1 MVNMIYKYLH
11 LANYKDIPNW
21 SVQYADEEDLG
32 FTKKYP
38 MARIGSFLTRRKE
51 AIDIQDGIIYKRVTV
66 STKGGNITIRDEKD
80 GKLIGTKKQ
89 FVIHE
94 GQFLL
99 SKIDA
104 RNGAYGVVPAIAEG
118 AIITGNFWTYDV
130 DYKRINP
137 QFLTLVTKTQQFLDF
152 AEKSS
157 NGTTNRHYLQEDAFL
172 NQQIPL
178 PSLEEQEK
186 ILKDYYINYDAFRKS
201 QIEINKTKS
210 IVERYVF
217 SALSIPQKESENK
230 NDGFIKFQHFSKLLS
245 WSVNG
250 SYKKGILYSTMYE
263 NKLLGEIV
271 AINPQTSF
279 RHLKNEE
286 MISFIPM
293 QSISDEFACWTGNEQ
308 CSVYDSK
315 GYTKFKDGDLLWAK
329 ITPCMQNG
337 KSAIVQNLTNGLG
350 CGSTEFYV
358 IRNLTIKIDLRYI
371 HCLLRLEALL
381 NDATKHFTGSAGQ
394 QRVPLSY
401 LKNLLV
407 PVPPIDIQKEIANHV
422 QKIYDD
428 AEKVKMK
435 GLKSKNEAEHTF
447 EQLIFG

>member
-1 MVNMIYKYLH
+1 MIYKYLH

-21 SVQYADEEDLG
+21 SVQYADEENLG

-38 MARIGSFLTRRKE
+38 MARIGAFLTRRKE
-51 AIDIQDGIIYKRVTV
+51 AIVIQDGIIYKRVTV

-178 PSLEEQEK
+178 PSLEEQEI

-217 SALSIPQKESENK
+217 SALSIPQKEFENK

-250 SYKKGILYSTMYE
+250 SYNKGILYSTMYE

-293 QSISDEFACWTGNEQ
+293 QSISDEFACWMGNDQ

-358 IRNLTIKIDLRYI
+358 IRSLTIKIDLRYI

-407 PVPPIDIQKEIANHV
+407 PVPPIDIQTEIANHV

-428 AEKVKMK
+428 AEKVKIK
-435 GLKSKNEAEHTF
+435 GLKSKNEAEHKF

>member
-1 MVNMIYKYLH
+1 MTSTTYKFLH
-11 LANYKDIPNW
+11 LANYKAIPNW

-38 MARIGSFLTRRKE
+38 LAKIGSFLTRRKE
-51 AIDIQDGIIYKRVTV
+51 AIDIQDGVIYKRVTV
-66 STKGGNITIRDEKD
+66 STKGGNITVRDEKD
-80 GKLIGTKKQ
+80 GKVIGTKKQ
-89 FVIHE
+89 FIIHE

-104 RNGAYGVVPAIAEG
+104 RNGAYGVVPAIADG

-130 DYKRINP
+130 DYERINP
-137 QFLTLVTKTQQFLDF
+137 LFLTLVTKTQQFLDF

-172 NQQIPL
+172 NQLIPL
-178 PSLEEQEK
+178 PSIEEQGN
-186 ILKDYYINYDAFRKS
+186 ILKDYNDDYEVFRES

-210 IVERYVF
+210 KIEKYVF
-217 SALSIPQKESENK
+217 SVLSILPKESKSK
-230 NDGFIKFQHFSKLLS
+230 NDRFLKFQTSSKLLS

-250 SYKKGILYSTMYE
+250 PYLKGILSSSVYE
-263 NKLLGEIV
+263 NQLLGEII
-271 AINPQTSF
+271 AINPKTSF
-279 RHLKNEE
+279 HQLGNDD

-293 QSISDEFACWTGNEQ
+293 QSISEEFACWMGNDQ
-308 CSVYDSK
+308 CSIYDSK
-315 GYTKFKDGDLLWAK
+315 GYTKFQDGDLLWAK

-337 KSAIVQNLTNGLG
+337 KSAIVQNLTNGFG
-350 CGSTEFYV
+350 CGSTEFFI
-358 IRNLTIKIDLRYI
+358 IRNVNEKVDLRYI
-371 HCLLRLEALL
+371 HCLLRLESLL
-381 NDATKHFTGSAGQ
+381 DDAAKHFTGSAGQ

-407 PVPPIDIQKEIANHV
+407 PVPPIDVQEEIANHV
-422 QKIYDD
+422 QTIYDE
-428 AEKVKMK
+428 AEKVKK
-435 GLKSKNEAEHTF
+435 NGLKSKNEAEQRF

>member
-1 MVNMIYKYLH
+1 MIYKLLH
-11 LANYKDIPNW
+11 LTNYKDIPNW

-32 FTKKYP
+32 FTRKYP
-38 MARIGSFLTRRKE
+38 MARIGSFLMRRKE
-51 AIDIQDGIIYKRVTV
+51 AIDIQDGVVYKRVTV

-104 RNGAYGVVPAIAEG
+104 RNGAYGVVPAIAES
-118 AIITGNFWTYDV
+118 AIITGNFWAYDV
-130 DYKRINP
+130 DYQIINP
-137 QFLTLVTKTQQFLDF
+137 QFLTLVTKTQQVLDF

-157 NGTTNRHYLQEDAFL
+157 NGTTNRHYLQEGAFL
-172 NQQIPL
+172 NQLIPL
-178 PSLEEQEK
+178 PSIGEQEK
-186 ILKDYYINYDAFRKS
+186 ILKDYHSDYDEFRASQTEIEEIKS
-201 QIEINKTKS
+201 R
-210 IVERYVF
+210 VERYVF
-217 SALSIPQKESENK
+217 PILSIPLKESEDR
-230 NDGFIKFQHFSKLLS
+230 NDGFIRYQYYSKIQS

-250 SYKKGILYSTMYE
+250 TCLKGILSSSIYE
-263 NKLLGEIV
+263 NKYLGEIV

-279 RHLKNEE
+279 RHLKNDDK
-286 MISFIPM
+286 ISFIPM
-293 QSISDEFACWTGNEQ
+293 QSVSEEFARWMGNDQ
-308 CSVYDSK
+308 CTIYDSK

-337 KSAIVQNLTNGLG
+337 KSAIVQNLTNGFG

-358 IRNLTIKIDLRYI
+358 IRNLNKKLDLRYI
-371 HCLLRLEALL
+371 HCLLRLQTLL

-407 PVPPIDIQKEIANHV
+407 PVPPIEVQKEIANHV
-422 QKIYDD
+422 QAIYDE
-428 AEKVKMK
+428 AEKIKMK
-435 GLKSKNEAEHTF
+435 GLKSKDKAEHRF
-447 EQLIFG
+447 EQLLFG

>member
-1 MVNMIYKYLH
+1 MIYKYLH

-51 AIDIQDGIIYKRVTV
+51 AIDIQDGILYKRVTV

-104 RNGAYGVVPAIAEG
+104 RNGAYGVVPEIAEG

-186 ILKDYYINYDAFRKS
+186 ILKDYYINYNAFRKS

-293 QSISDEFACWTGNEQ
+293 QSISDEFACWMGNDQ
-308 CSVYDSK
+308 CSVYYSK

-358 IRNLTIKIDLRYI
+358 IRNLTKKIDLRYI

-435 GLKSKNEAEHTF
+435 GLKSKNEAEHKF

>member
-21 SVQYADEEDLG
+21 SVQYVDEEDLG

-38 MARIGSFLTRRKE
+38 MARIGTFLTRRKE
-51 AIDIQDGIIYKRVTV
+51 AIVIQDGIIYKRVTV

-178 PSLEEQEK
+178 PSITEQEDIVRQYYRASDTIKK
-186 ILKDYYINYDAFRKS
+186 IEEKIVIENTDVLKYWIETLGIDILSKERIKDGKLSFTRFSSISQWGIDFINEKKS
-201 QIEINKTKS
+201 QEEFSKYFKSLKICEICKIGSGGTPTRSNKRYYSGTIPWIKTGELNNDIVVDSEEKITQEALENSSAKLYPANCIVMAMYGATIGKTAKLGIAATTNQACAVLYDIDSS
-210 IVERYVF
+210 IVDTDYLWFYLQTQTEKF
-217 SALSIPQKESENK
+217 KELAYGGAQPNI
-230 NDGFIKFQHFSKLLS
+230 NAG
-245 WSVNG
+245 
-250 SYKKGILYSTMYE
+250 
-263 NKLLGEIV
+263 IV
-271 AINPQTSF
+271 A
-279 RHLKNEE
+279 
-286 MISFIPM
+286 
-293 QSISDEFACWTGNEQ
+293 D
-308 CSVYDSK
+308 
-315 GYTKFKDGDLLWAK
+315 
-329 ITPCMQNG
+329 
-337 KSAIVQNLTNGLG
+337 
-350 CGSTEFYV
+350 
-358 IRNLTIKIDLRYI
+358 
-371 HCLLRLEALL
+371 
-381 NDATKHFTGSAGQ
+381 
-394 QRVPLSY
+394 Y
-401 LKNLLV
+401 LI
-407 PVPPIDIQKEIANHV
+407 PVPSLIEQRNMV
-422 QKIYDD
+422 
-428 AEKVKMK
+428 
-435 GLKSKNEAEHTF
+435 EHTKGVRALVQSLKMEMLKKTEETKRMINSILF
-447 EQLIFG
+447 EQQ

>member
-1 MVNMIYKYLH
+1 MIYKYLH

-21 SVQYADEEDLG
+21 SVQYADEENLG

-38 MARIGSFLTRRKE
+38 MARIGTFLTRRKE
-51 AIDIQDGIIYKRVTV
+51 AIVIQDGIIYKRVTV

-178 PSLEEQEK
+178 PSLEEQEI

-217 SALSIPQKESENK
+217 SALSVPQKEFENK

-250 SYKKGILYSTMYE
+250 SYNKGILYSTMYE

-293 QSISDEFACWTGNEQ
+293 QSISDEFACWMGNDQ

-407 PVPPIDIQKEIANHV
+407 PVPPIDIQTEIANHV

-428 AEKVKMK
+428 AEKVKIK
-435 GLKSKNEAEHTF
+435 GLKSKNEAEHKF

>member
-1 MVNMIYKYLH
+1 MTYKFLH

-293 QSISDEFACWTGNEQ
+293 QSISDEFACWTGNDQ

-329 ITPCMQNG
+329 IT
-337 KSAIVQNLTNGLG
+337 
-350 CGSTEFYV
+350 
-358 IRNLTIKIDLRYI
+358 
-371 HCLLRLEALL
+371 
-381 NDATKHFTGSAGQ
+381 
-394 QRVPLSY
+394 
-401 LKNLLV
+401 LV
-407 PVPPIDIQKEIANHV
+407 CRMGNRQ
-422 QKIYDD
+422 
-428 AEKVKMK
+428 
-435 GLKSKNEAEHTF
+435 
-447 EQLIFG
+447 